1 MTAAPIPHITVCICS
16 FKRPVLLRLLLDRLD
31 SQQTERLFEYS
42 IVVADNDPEQSARDV
57 VEAFSSTSRT
67 QVKWSF
73 EPQPNI
79 ALARNKA
86 IENAPGDFIAFLDDD
101 EYPENDWLCQLFKT
115 CSASGADGV
124 LGPVV
129 PYFEK
134 EPPGWVKKGRFFDRP
149 AYRTGFRLN
158 WDQARTGNVLFKREI
173 LNPGE
178 PPFNSQ
184 FDTAGEDVDF
194 FRRMMLKGCT
204 FVWCNEAVAHEIVPA
219 SRCNRTYL
227 LRRALVRGSNFR
239 KHPTDRF
246 KNATK
251 SLIAIPCY
259 TVALPV
265 LALCGQHVFLK
276 YLIKLLDHTSRLLSF
291 MGLTSVTGRQ
301 T

>member
-1 MTAAPIPHITVCICS
+1 M
-16 FKRPVLLRLLLDRLD
+16 RLLLDRLD

>member
-1 MTAAPIPHITVCICS
+1 
-16 FKRPVLLRLLLDRLD
+16 LRLLLDRLD